1 MAGLLAGKVVLVTG
15 AGQGVGR
22 DIALQA
28 AQAGARVMVNDLGT
42 SLTGEGA
49 DSTVAAGVAR
59 EIRDAGGEAASC
71 AASVTDRA
79 AVRAMVE
86 QCRDELGG
94 LDHLVNN
101 AGILRDRMF
110 HRMSDAEWD
119 AVIDVHLNGARN
131 LAAAASAVFRQQ
143 ESGSMVHMTS
153 TAGLCGNL
161 GQANYAAAK
170 MAIVGLSR
178 SIAIDM
184 ARSNVRSN
192 CVAPFAF
199 SRMTNTIPTVG
210 GAQDPDETPYL
221 DKIRKMGSEKIAPL
235 VIALGSDRAAHI
247 TGQIFAVRA
256 NEIFLMSQPRPLR
269 GIHRAEGWTPE
280 TVLDHAI
287 PAMERDFYGLETS
300 RDVFNWEPV

>member
-1 MAGLLAGKVVLVTG
+1 MAGLLEGKVVLVTG

-28 AQAGARVMVNDLGT
+28 ARAGAKVMVNDLGT
-42 SLTGEGA
+42 SLTGEGT
-49 DSTVAAGVAR
+49 DTSVAAAVAR
-59 EIRDAGGEAASC
+59 EIRDAGGEASSC

-79 AVRAMVE
+79 AVAGMIE
-86 QCRDELGG
+86 QCREELGG
-94 LDHLVNN
+94 LHLLVNN

-110 HRMSDAEWD
+110 HRMSDEEWD

-131 LAAAASAVFRQQ
+131 VAAAACEIFRRQ

-170 MAIVGLSR
+170 MGIVGLSR

-184 ARSNVRSN
+184 ARSHVRSN

-199 SRMTNTIPTVG
+199 SRMTATVPTQG
-210 GAQDPDETPYL
+210 GAQNPDETPYL
-221 DKIRKMGSEKIAPL
+221 DKVKKMASEKIPPL
-235 VIALGSDRAAHI
+235 VVALGSDRAAHI
-247 TGQIFAVRA
+247 TGQIFAVRG

-269 GIHRAEGWTPE
+269 GVHRSEGWTPQS
-280 TVLDHAI
+280 VLDHAI

-300 RDVFNWEPV
+300 RDVFSWEPI